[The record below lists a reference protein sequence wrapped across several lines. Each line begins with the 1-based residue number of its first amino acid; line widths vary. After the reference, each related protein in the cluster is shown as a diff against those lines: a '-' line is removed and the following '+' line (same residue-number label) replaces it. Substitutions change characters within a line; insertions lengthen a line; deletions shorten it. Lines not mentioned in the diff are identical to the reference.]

1 MVSYFDNQDQNC
13 LGYWKKVAQVRLSAN
28 GVLADTD
35 ICCAF
40 TAGILL
46 LRASWLLHAGVP
58 VDAGFFLSLYFSRLI
73 WGPAGPCVPVC
84 RSTCCC
90 RWPWCL
96 ASVSLLLLQ
105 QYLALLL
112 VHLLLFA
119 SLLLQASQLHDL
131 AFANVPI
138 VDDVL
143 AVAGVLYT
151 ALAAC

>member
-1 MVSYFDNQDQNC
+1 
-13 LGYWKKVAQVRLSAN
+13 
-28 GVLADTD
+28 
-35 ICCAF
+35 
-40 TAGILL
+40 
-46 LRASWLLHAGVP
+46 
-58 VDAGFFLSLYFSRLI
+58 
-73 WGPAGPCVPVC
+73 
-84 RSTCCC
+84 
-90 RWPWCL
+90 
-96 ASVSLLLLQ
+96 VSLLLLQ